1 LVDAG
6 RSRAL
11 DRCASLDRSWIVQ
24 ETARTGSGVVLNSGR
39 VLPADFWR
47 LWGAATISSI
57 GDGVRFA
64 ALPLLAAGLTRDPQ
78 SVSLVAAAA
87 GLPWLVFG
95 LPAGALVDRWDRK
108 RVLWGVDFG
117 RTAVVGLLAAAVAS
131 DLATV
136 PLLTAAAFLL
146 GSAHTLADSAAQ
158 AALPAMVPA
167 AHLERANGR
176 LYAGMLAA
184 GGFAGPPLGG
194 VLFGVA
200 APLPFGFD
208 AVTFLAA
215 ALLALGL
222 RADLAVPAAATT
234 SGTGEPAGRFGIR
247 AQIAEGVRWLWRHR
261 ELRAMCLLLTLWN
274 LVENAILA
282 VPVLWALEVLR
293 LPKPAYGVLLTGL
306 AAAGVLG
313 SLLADP
319 LGRTFGAGRGIAA
332 SLWATVLAYLGLGLT
347 SHGVVGFALLGLVG
361 AAAMVWNVLTASFRQ
376 AVVPGRLQGR
386 VNSVYRGASWGVI
399 PIGAA
404 LGGAAADHLGLRT
417 PFLLGAALLAVAGT
431 VGLPRLG
438 TARLA
443 QARAEA
449 TQA

>member
-1 LVDAG
+1 MV
-6 RSRAL
+6 RNR
-11 DRCASLDRSWIVQ
+11 
-24 ETARTGSGVVLNSGR
+24 GR

-47 LWGAATISSI
+47 LWSAATISSI

-117 RTAVVGLLAAAVAS
+117 RTAVVGLLAVTVAS

-136 PLLTAAAFLL
+136 PLLMVAAFLL
-146 GSAHTLADSAAQ
+146 GSAETLFDSAAQ
-158 AALPAMVPA
+158 AALPVIVPA
-167 AHLERANGR
+167 ARLEQANGR
-176 LYAGMLAA
+176 LYAGMLVA

-194 VLFGVA
+194 LLFGVA
-200 APLPFGFD
+200 APAPFGFD

-222 RADLAVPAAATT
+222 RTDLTVPAAATAT
-234 SGTGEPAGRFGIR
+234 AIREPAGRLHVR

-274 LVENAILA
+274 LLENAILA
-282 VPVLWALEVLR
+282 VLVLWALEVLR
-293 LPKPAYGVLLTGL
+293 LPKAAYGVLLTGL
-306 AAAGVLG
+306 AAGGVLG
-313 SLLADP
+313 SLLADRI
-319 LGRTFGAGRGIAA
+319 GRTFGAGRGIAA
-332 SLWATVLAYLGLGLT
+332 SLWGTVLAYVGLGLT
-347 SHGVVGFALLGLVG
+347 RHGAVAFVLLGLVG

-386 VNSVYRGASWGVI
+386 INSVYRAATWGVI
-399 PIGAA
+399 PVGAA
-404 LGGAAADHLGLRT
+404 LGGAVAHHLGLPT
-417 PFLLGAALLAVAGT
+417 PFLLGAALLAVAGA
-431 VGLPRLG
+431 VGLPHLSG
-438 TARLA
+438 TRLA
-443 QARAEA
+443 QARAAA
-449 TQA
+449 TDA